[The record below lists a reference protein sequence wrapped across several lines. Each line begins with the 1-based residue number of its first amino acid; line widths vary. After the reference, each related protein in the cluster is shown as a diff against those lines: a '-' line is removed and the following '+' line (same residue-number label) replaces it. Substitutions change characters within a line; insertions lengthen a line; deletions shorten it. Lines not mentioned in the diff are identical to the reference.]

1 MAVNADAASNR
12 PTKETAVAKN
22 KNTPLH
28 SIFLEQM
35 KHHQRQAMGA
45 VANGV
50 AIGKMDFVLSVQ
62 MYTN

>member
-28 SIFLEQM
+28 SIILEQM
-35 KHHQRQAMGA
+35 KHRESSRGRQWE
-45 VANGV
+45 
-50 AIGKMDFVLSVQ
+50 Q
-62 MYTN
+62 